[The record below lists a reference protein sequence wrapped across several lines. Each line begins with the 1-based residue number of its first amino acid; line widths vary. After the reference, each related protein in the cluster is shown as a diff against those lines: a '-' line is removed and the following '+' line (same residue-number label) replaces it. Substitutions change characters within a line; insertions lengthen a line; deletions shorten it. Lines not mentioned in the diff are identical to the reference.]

1 MKRYKNLLNNLLCI
15 KKVLAGGGFMT
26 EVRKKPKLNLNFY
39 DALFMLLL
47 IVTFYFM
54 RNIICQLMM
63 IIFCGYTCLK
73 FIVKDRKIK
82 FTPYFFFS
90 ALFIFYGALNIV
102 AGNVIDNG
110 VAKTIVISLTLN
122 LIMTFCIVQYIYL
135 TQNVYKVL
143 KITEYSIFII
153 SLLVVLFSLDTIE
166 GNRLGEVTD
175 TINSNRLGIL
185 CGFAIILCLYF
196 INEYK
201 QNKGW
206 YFLRIC
212 IYLIIILLTGSRKS
226 LLMVLFAFML
236 WSVIKGPKVF
246 LTFIASSIFI
256 VAILYFVLMKI
267 PLFYNIVGHRFEDLF
282 ELLETNSTDDGSIND
297 RQELI
302 KIGWQYI
309 LKKPWTGYG
318 YDCFKTISGLGWNG
332 VFFYYSHNNYIE
344 LLFSGGI
351 LAFVLYY
358 LGVVYL
364 LASIIKKAR
373 QNKCMQYLLI
383 ILLSKLIIEY
393 TYVSY
398 HERIDSYIVAILL
411 GVMLSVKKEDK
422 KAQGVSL
429 CHP

>member
-1 MKRYKNLLNNLLCI
+1 
-15 KKVLAGGGFMT
+15 MT

-102 AGNVIDNG
+102 AGNVIDND
-110 VAKTIVISLTLN
+110 VAKTMVISLTLN

-153 SLLVVLFSLDTIE
+153 SLLVVLFSLSTITE
-166 GNRLGEVTD
+166 SRLGEELN

-185 CGFAIILCLYF
+185 CGFSIILCLYF

-201 QNKGW
+201 ANKTW
-206 YFLRIC
+206 YILKIC
-212 IYLIIILLTGSRKS
+212 LYLLVILLTGSRKS
-226 LLMVLFAFML
+226 LLMILFAFL
-236 WSVIKGPKVF
+236 LLSIIKGPKAF
-246 LTFIASSIFI
+246 LTFLASSIFI
-256 VAILYFVLMKI
+256 VAVLYFVLMEI
-267 PLFYNIVGHRFEDLF
+267 PLFYNIIGHRFEDLF
-282 ELLETNSTDDGSIND
+282 EFFETNTTEDKSIID
-297 RQELI
+297 RQALI

-318 YDCFKTISGLGWNG
+318 YDCFKTISGLGWDG
-332 VFFYYSHNNYIE
+332 HFFYYSHNNYIE

-351 LAFVLYY
+351 VGFTLYY
-358 LGVVYL
+358 LALIYL
-364 LASIIKKAR
+364 LISIVKKIKY
-373 QNKCMQYLLI
+373 NKCVQYLLI
-383 ILLSKLIIEY
+383 ILLSKLVIEY
-393 TYVSY
+393 TYISY
-398 HERIDSYIVAILL
+398 YERIDSYIVAILL